1 MPLTVFFAIIF
12 AALLHAIW
20 NAMVKKGDDK
30 YISLTA
36 IVLGHVPISIIVIF
50 FTPILSLQSIPYV
63 FISAIFL
70 SGYEWCLLSAYRLED
85 YTKVYPIARGT
96 APIFIVTLSLLLFGI
111 SISKFELMGIL
122 AISFGIIILSFQH
135 NRNFKNYSAVVYAL
149 TTGLFISFY
158 SISDGYGGRVSDSPL
173 NYTAWLM
180 ILNAVIFSIL
190 LTIMNKPGVVK
201 GVFREGKKI
210 FFIGGTLSYTVY
222 GTIVWAFTQ
231 APVPLVAALRET
243 SIIFALLI
251 GTFFLKEKFTFFKNS
266 RSIDYF
272 FWCNTIKILLKI

>member
-1 MPLTVFFAIIF
+1 MPLTVFLAIIF

-36 IVLGHVPISIIVIF
+36 VVLGHVPISIVVIF
-50 FTPILSLQSIPYV
+50 FTPTLSFQSIPYI

-96 APIFIVTLSLLLFGI
+96 APIFIVVLSLLLFNVN
-111 SISKFELMGIL
+111 ISKVELMGIL
-122 AISFGIIILSFQH
+122 VISFGIIILGFQ
-135 NRNFKNYSAVVYAL
+135 NIKTLKNYPALVYTL
-149 TTGLFISFY
+149 GTGLFISCY
-158 SISDGYGGRVSDSPL
+158 SISDGYGGRMSMSPL

-190 LTIMNKPGVVK
+190 LKIMNKPGVVK

-210 FFIGGTLSYTVY
+210 FFIGGTLSYIVY

-251 GTFFLKEKFTFFKNS
+251 GTFFLKEKFTLLKTTAVL
-266 RSIDYF
+266 
-272 FWCNTIKILLKI
+272 TIFLGVILLKFF

>member
-1 MPLTVFFAIIF
+1 MSLKVFIVVIL
-12 AALLHAIW
+12 AAFLHAVW
-20 NAMVKKGDDK
+20 NAMVKKGDNK
-30 YISLTA
+30 YVSLTA

-50 FTPILSLQSIPYV
+50 FTPIISVQSLPYI

-70 SGYEWCLLSAYRLED
+70 TGYEWCLLSAYRLED

-96 APIFIVTLSLLLFGI
+96 APIFIVTLSLFLFGL
-111 SISKFELMGIL
+111 SISTFELMGIL
-122 AISFGIIILSFQH
+122 AISFGIIILSFQ
-135 NRNFKNYSAVVYAL
+135 NNGNFKNYSAVAYAL
-149 TTGLFISFY
+149 STGLFISFY

-190 LTIMNKPGVVK
+190 LIIMNKPRVIKKVLN
-201 GVFREGKKI
+201 EEKKI
-210 FFIGGTLSYTVY
+210 LFIGGTLSFTVY
-222 GTIVWAFTQ
+222 AAVVWAFTQ

-251 GTFFLKEKFTFFKNS
+251 GSLFLKEKFTFFKTTAVLA
-266 RSIDYF
+266 IF
-272 FWCNTIKILLKI
+272 FGVILLKFL

>member
-1 MPLTVFFAIIF
+1 MSLTVFFVIIF
-12 AALLHAIW
+12 AALLHAVW
-20 NAMVKKGDDK
+20 NAMVKKEDDK

-36 IVLGHVPISIIVIF
+36 VVLGHVPISIVVIF
-50 FTPILSLQSIPYV
+50 FTPILSFQSIPYI

-96 APIFIVTLSLLLFGI
+96 APIFIVVLSLLLFDVN
-111 SISKFELMGIL
+111 ISKIVLMGIL
-122 AISFGIIILSFQH
+122 VISFGIIILGFH
-135 NRNFKNYSAVVYAL
+135 NIKTFKNNSAVVYAL
-149 TTGLFISFY
+149 GTGLFISCY
-158 SISDGYGGRVSDSPL
+158 SITDGYGGRISASPL

-180 ILNAVIFSIL
+180 ILNAVFFSIL
-190 LTIMNKPGVVK
+190 LTIMKKPGVVK
-201 GVFREGKKI
+201 KVFSEGKKI

-222 GTIVWAFTQ
+222 GAIVWAFTQ

-251 GTFFLKEKFTFFKNS
+251 GTFFLKEKFTFLKTAAVL
-266 RSIDYF
+266 
-272 FWCNTIKILLKI
+272 TIFLGVILLKFF

>member
-36 IVLGHVPISIIVIF
+36 VVLGHVPISIIVIF
-50 FTPILSLQSIPYV
+50 FTPIISFQSIPYI

-96 APIFIVTLSLLLFGI
+96 APIFIVVLSLLLFNTI
-111 SISKFELMGIL
+111 ISKFELIGIL
-122 AISFGIIILSFQH
+122 VISFGIIILGFQ
-135 NRNFKNYSAVVYAL
+135 NIKTFKNYSAVVYAIS
-149 TTGLFISFY
+149 TGLFISCY
-158 SISDGYGGRVSDSPL
+158 SISDGYGGRLSASPL

-190 LTIMNKPGVVK
+190 LRIMNKPGVIKKVLS
-201 GVFREGKKI
+201 EGKKI
-210 FFIGGTLSYTVY
+210 FFIGGTLSYVVY

-231 APVPLVAALRET
+231 ASVPTVAALRET

-251 GTFFLKEKFTFFKNS
+251 GTFFLKEKFTFLKTAAVLT
-266 RSIDYF
+266 IF
-272 FWCNTIKILLKI
+272 FGVILLKFF

>member
-36 IVLGHVPISIIVIF
+36 VVLGHVPISIIVIF
-50 FTPILSLQSIPYV
+50 FTPIISFQSIPYI

-96 APIFIVTLSLLLFGI
+96 APIFIVVISLLLFNTI
-111 SISKFELMGIL
+111 ISKFELMGIL
-122 AISFGIIILSFQH
+122 VISLGIIILGFQ
-135 NRNFKNYSAVVYAL
+135 NINTFKNYSAMVYAL
-149 TTGLFISFY
+149 GTGLFISGY
-158 SISDGYGGRVSDSPL
+158 SITDGYGGRVSASPL

-180 ILNAVIFSIL
+180 ILNAIIFLIL
-190 LTIMNKPGVVK
+190 LRIMNKPGVVK
-201 GVFREGKKI
+201 KVLSKGKKI
-210 FFIGGTLSYTVY
+210 FFIGGTLSYIVY
-222 GTIVWAFTQ
+222 GTIIWAFTH
-231 APVPLVAALRET
+231 ASVPTVAALRET

-251 GTFFLKEKFTFFKNS
+251 GTFFLKEKFTFLKTAGVLT
-266 RSIDYF
+266 IF
-272 FWCNTIKILLKI
+272 FGVILLKFF

>member
-20 NAMVKKGDDK
+20 NAMVKKGNDK

-36 IVLGHVPISIIVIF
+36 VVLGHVPISIVVIL
-50 FTPILSLQSIPYV
+50 FTPILSFQSIPYI

-96 APIFIVTLSLLLFGI
+96 APIFIVVLSLLLFNTI
-111 SISKFELMGIL
+111 ISKFELIGIL
-122 AISFGIIILSFQH
+122 VISFGIIILGFQ
-135 NRNFKNYSAVVYAL
+135 NIKTFKNYSAVVYAIS
-149 TTGLFISFY
+149 TGLFISCY
-158 SISDGYGGRVSDSPL
+158 SISDGYGGRLSASPL

-190 LTIMNKPGVVK
+190 LRIMNKPGVIKKVLS
-201 GVFREGKKI
+201 EGKKI
-210 FFIGGTLSYTVY
+210 FFIGGTLSYVVY

-231 APVPLVAALRET
+231 ASVPTVAALRET

-251 GTFFLKEKFTFFKNS
+251 GTFFLKEKFTFLKTAAVLT
-266 RSIDYF
+266 IF
-272 FWCNTIKILLKI
+272 FGVMLLKFF

>member
-1 MPLTVFFAIIF
+1 MPLTVFLAIIF

-36 IVLGHVPISIIVIF
+36 VVLGPIPISIVVIF
-50 FTPILSLQSIPYV
+50 FTPILSFQSIPYI

-96 APIFIVTLSLLLFGI
+96 APIFIVVLSLFLFNVN
-111 SISKFELMGIL
+111 ISKFELMGIL
-122 AISFGIIILSFQH
+122 VISFGIIILGFQ
-135 NRNFKNYSAVVYAL
+135 NIKTFKNYSALVYAL
-149 TTGLFISFY
+149 GTGFFISCY
-158 SISDGYGGRVSDSPL
+158 SISDGYGGRMSMSPL

-210 FFIGGTLSYTVY
+210 FIIGGTLSYTVY
-222 GTIVWAFTQ
+222 ATIVWAFTQ
-231 APVPLVAALRET
+231 ASVPTVAALRET

-251 GTFFLKEKFTFFKNS
+251 GTLFLKEKFTFLKTAGVLT
-266 RSIDYF
+266 IF
-272 FWCNTIKILLKI
+272 FGIILLKFF